1 MAYSQEQLEALE
13 RALATGER
21 RVTFQDK
28 TIEYRTIDELQTAIQ
43 AVRKGLLK
51 QAEETGLWPGS
62 PRQIRL
68 TSSKGF

>member
-13 RALATGER
+13 RSLTTGER

-28 TIEYRTIDELQTAIQ
+28 TIEYRTVEELQLAIQ
-43 AVRKGLLK
+43 SVRKGLLK
-51 QAEETGLWPGS
+51 QAEETGLWPGT

-68 TSSKGF
+68 NTSKGF

>member
-1 MAYSQEQLEALE
+1 MAYSTEQLEALE

-28 TIEYRTIDELQTAIQ
+28 TIEYRTVEEIQQAIQ
-43 AVRKGLLK
+43 TVRKGLLK
-51 QAEETGLWPGS
+51 QAEETRLWPGS